1 MAAPTVQN
9 VLDLLSTSPAPT
21 EAQVS
26 QALSVVTSIAHAYT
40 RGEGF
45 ADDGPNDEVAS
56 VIVLATARLLRNPS
70 QLPVREQ
77 YGAIIVDYRGGFT
90 GWSLAERETL
100 NRYRVQA
107 V

>member
-1 MAAPTVQN
+1 MPSAQN
-9 VLDLLSTSPAPT
+9 VLDLLSVSPAPT
-21 EAQVS
+21 ETQVT
-26 QALSVVTSIAHAYT
+26 QALSVVTAVAQAYT
-40 RGEGF
+40 RGAGF
-45 ADDGPNDEVAS
+45 DAGQPNDEISS

-77 YGAIIVDYRGGFT
+77 YGAVIVDYRGGFT

-107 V
+107 I

>member
-1 MAAPTVQN
+1 MSAPTVQN

-21 EAQVS
+21 DAQVT
-26 QALSVVTSIAHAYT
+26 QALSVVTNIAHAYT
-40 RGEGF
+40 RGVGF
-45 ADDGPNDEVAS
+45 DDGGPNDEIAS

-70 QLPVREQ
+70 QLAVREQ
-77 YGAIIVDYRGGFT
+77 YGAIVVDYRGGFT
-90 GWSLAERETL
+90 GWSLTERETL